1 MNRRDFLKDIAAGLS
16 VTAFPAE
23 LAALGNREGLPNIVL
38 FLTDDQDKESIGAF
52 GGKTLS
58 PNLDRM
64 ARDGMK
70 FNHAYVS
77 TTVCTP
83 SRYSFLTGR
92 YAGRAYS
99 KEYLDECPA
108 GSQGLPAFNMELE
121 EDNMNVGNILR
132 LNGYATGYV
141 GKFHVGPDMKNEK
154 KITAKG
160 LKYVA
165 KDAPADDASSAAFK
179 HNERWYREQMLGY
192 GFSWAKHLYWG
203 NLNAPFGHHNP
214 EWTVDAALEFIEEN
228 KDRPFYLHYCTTLLH
243 GPDKS
248 WRTSMD
254 HPKLSG
260 EGLLEQPPKV
270 MTDRKALLGQLERED
285 LDPRQGHAGNAWV
298 DDSVGAVLRKLDE
311 LGIADN
317 TLVVFIS
324 DHGSKMKGSL
334 FDLDGVNVPCIMRWP
349 KKIKAGT
356 ECDELIQNIDLVPTF
371 FEAAGVRVP
380 EQYGMDG
387 RSLIPLFEDKPP
399 GPWRNHLYFELGAA
413 RAVRTKDWKYIA
425 VRYTKEQVETIKG
438 SSLRELPKNMS
449 YFGRMGIGVRGAE
462 NPNFFDADQL
472 YWVKED
478 PGERNNLAHDPKHKE
493 RLAIMKALLTTSLE
507 EFDRPFGE
515 FVPGGNA
522 TPGGSID
529 KQIEQVKTI
538 KIKGKT
544 VILPEG
550 TDEAG
555 KASATENRKRRKKDA
570 RQAH

>member
-1 MNRRDFLKDIAAGLS
+1 MNRRDFLKGIGAGLS
-16 VTAFPAE
+16 VTTFPA
-23 LAALGNREGLPNIVL
+23 AAAAPENKENRPNIIL

-64 ARDGMK
+64 AREGIK

-83 SRYSFLTGR
+83 SRYTFLTGR
-92 YAGRAYS
+92 YAGRS
-99 KEYLDECPA
+99 RSPNYLDECPA

-121 EDNMNVGNILR
+121 EDLMNVGNVLR

-141 GKFHVGPDMKNEK
+141 GKFHVGQDLKNEK
-154 KITAKG
+154 EMTAEG

-165 KDAPADDASSAAFK
+165 KDAPRAAASDSFK

-192 GFSWAKHLYWG
+192 GFSWAKHVYWG
-203 NLNAPFGHHNP
+203 NLNAPFNHHNP
-214 EWTVDAALEFIEEN
+214 EWTVDAAIDFIEEN

-248 WRTSMD
+248 WRVSMD
-254 HPKLSG
+254 HPEVSG
-260 EGLLEQPPKV
+260 EGLLEEPPEV
-270 MTDRKALLGQLERED
+270 MTDRKDLLRQLKGEK
-285 LDPRQGHAGNAWV
+285 LDPHEGHAGNAWV

-311 LGIADN
+311 LGIGDN
-317 TLVVFIS
+317 TLVVFVS

-334 FDLDGVNVPCIMRWP
+334 FDADGVNVPCIMRWP
-349 KKIKAGT
+349 KTIQAGSV
-356 ECDELIQNIDLVPTF
+356 CDELIQNIDFVPTF

-380 EQYGMDG
+380 EQYKMDG
-387 RSLIPLFEDKPP
+387 RSLLPLFADEASSQ
-399 GPWRNHLYFELGAA
+399 WRNHLYFEIGAA
-413 RAVRTKDWKYIA
+413 RAVRTKNWKYIA
-425 VRYTKEQVETIKG
+425 VRFTKEQVEEIKG
-438 SSLRELPKNMS
+438 SSLRDLPKNMS
-449 YFGRMGIGVRGAE
+449 YFGRMGIGVRGAS

-472 YWVKED
+472 YYVQED
-478 PGERNNLAHDPKHKE
+478 PGERKNLAHEPKHKE
-493 RLAIMKALLTTSLE
+493 RLEKMKALLTERLK

-522 TPGGSID
+522 APGGSID
-529 KQIEQVKTI
+529 KQIERVKTI

-550 TDEAG
+550 AEDEGNTPAR
-555 KASATENRKRRKKDA
+555 ENRRGRKKDSHEA
-570 RQAH
+570 Q